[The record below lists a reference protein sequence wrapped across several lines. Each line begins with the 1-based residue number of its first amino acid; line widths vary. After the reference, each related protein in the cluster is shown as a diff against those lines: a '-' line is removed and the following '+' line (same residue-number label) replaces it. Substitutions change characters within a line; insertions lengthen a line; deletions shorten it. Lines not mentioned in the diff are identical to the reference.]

1 MPGAVVIGAGPG
13 IGQAVGRRFAREGL
27 PVALIARQR
36 PAPELGSITLAADS
50 TDEGALRTALDKVVA
65 ELGTPDVVVYNAAKI
80 AADRIGDLS
89 LREHLDAWAVNVG
102 GAITAATQL
111 APAMAAN
118 GGGSFLIT
126 GGMPETKPAY
136 VSLSLGK
143 AGVRALVSLLD
154 QTYGADGLHAATVT
168 VYGPVA
174 PGTAFDPDAIA
185 EEYWALHQ
193 QPRDQWIHEVHYT
206 GTV

>member
-13 IGQAVGRRFAREGL
+13 IGLSVGRRFAREGL
-27 PVALIARQR
+27 PVALIARNR
-36 PAPELGSITLAADS
+36 PSPDLADLTVAADC
-50 TDEGALRTALDKVVA
+50 TDETELRAALDKVVA
-65 ELGTPDVVVYNAAKI
+65 EFGTPDVVVYNAAKI

-89 LREHLDAWAVNVG
+89 LREHQEAWAVNVG
-102 GAITAATQL
+102 GAISAAAHL
-111 APAMAAN
+111 APAMVAN

-126 GGMPETKPAY
+126 GGMPETKPDY

-154 QTYGADGLHAATVT
+154 QTYGAGGLHAATVT

-174 PGTAFDPDAIA
+174 PGTAYDPGEIA

-193 QPRDQWIHEVHYT
+193 QPRGEWIHELDYT
-206 GTV
+206 GAV

>member
-1 MPGAVVIGAGPG
+1 MPGVVVIGAGPG

-27 PVALIARQR
+27 PVALISRR
-36 PAPELGSITLAADS
+36 LADVEGVLALTADT
-50 TDEGALRTALDKVVA
+50 TDEAGLTSALDKVVTEFGA
-65 ELGTPDVVVYNAAKI
+65 PDVVVYNAAKI
-80 AADRIGDLS
+80 AADRIGELS
-89 LREHLDAWAVNVG
+89 LRELQEAWAVNVG
-102 GAITAATQL
+102 GAITAAAHL
-111 APAMAAN
+111 APVMIAN

-126 GGMPETKPAY
+126 GGMPETKPDY

-174 PGTAFDPDAIA
+174 PGTAYDPDEIA
-185 EEYWALHQ
+185 EEYWTLHR
-193 QPRDQWIHEVHYT
+193 QPRGEWIHELDYT
-206 GTV
+206 GAV

>member
-1 MPGAVVIGAGPG
+1 MPGIVVIGAGPG

-27 PVALIARQR
+27 PVALISRR
-36 PAPELGSITLAADS
+36 PVEVEGALALAADA
-50 TDEGALRTALDKVVA
+50 TDETGLTSALDKIVA
-65 ELGTPDVVVYNAAKI
+65 DLGAPDVVVYNAAKI

-89 LREHLDAWAVNVG
+89 LREHQEAWAVNVG
-102 GAITAATQL
+102 GAITAAARL
-111 APAMAAN
+111 APVMVAN

-126 GGMPETKPAY
+126 GGMPETKPDY

-154 QTYGADGLHAATVT
+154 QTYGAGGLHAATVT

-174 PGTAFDPDAIA
+174 PGTAYDPDEIA
-185 EEYWALHQ
+185 EEYWKLHQ
-193 QPRDQWIHEVHYT
+193 QPRGEWIHELDYT
-206 GTV
+206 GAV

>member
-1 MPGAVVIGAGPG
+1 MPGVVVIGAGPG
-13 IGQAVGRRFAREGL
+13 IGQAVGRRFAREGM
-27 PVALIARQR
+27 PVALIARR
-36 PAPELGSITLAADS
+36 RTEVDGMLSLAADS
-50 TDEGALRTALDKVVA
+50 TDEAALTAALDKVVG

-80 AADRIGDLS
+80 AADRIGDPS
-89 LREHLDAWAVNVG
+89 LREHQDAWAVNVG
-102 GAITAATQL
+102 GAITAAAHL
-111 APAMAAN
+111 APQMIAN

-126 GGMPETKPAY
+126 GGMPETKPDY

-168 VYGPVA
+168 VHGSVA

-185 EEYWALHQ
+185 DEYWTLHQ
-193 QPRDQWIHEVHYT
+193 QPRDAWIHELDYT
-206 GTV
+206 GSV

>member
-1 MPGAVVIGAGPG
+1 M
-13 IGQAVGRRFAREGL
+13 GRRFAREGL
-27 PVALIARQR
+27 PVALIARNR
-36 PAPELGSITLAADS
+36 PSPDLADLTVAADC
-50 TDEGALRTALDKVVA
+50 TDETELRAALDKVVA
-65 ELGTPDVVVYNAAKI
+65 EFGTPDVVVYNAAKI

-89 LREHLDAWAVNVG
+89 LREHQEAWAVNVG
-102 GAITAATQL
+102 GAISAAAHL
-111 APAMAAN
+111 APAMVAN

-126 GGMPETKPAY
+126 GGMPETKPDY

-154 QTYGADGLHAATVT
+154 QTYGAGGLHAATVT

-174 PGTAFDPDAIA
+174 PGTAYDPGEIA

-193 QPRDQWIHEVHYT
+193 QPRGEWIHELDYT
-206 GTV
+206 GAV

>member
-1 MPGAVVIGAGPG
+1 MPGVVVIGAGPG

-27 PVALIARQR
+27 PLALISRR
-36 PAPELGSITLAADS
+36 LVDVEGVLALTADS
-50 TDEGALRTALDKVVA
+50 ADETALTAALDKAVA
-65 ELGTPDVVVYNAAKI
+65 EHGTPEVVVYNAAKI

-89 LREHLDAWAVNVG
+89 LREHQEAWAVNVG
-102 GAITAATQL
+102 GAITAAAHL
-111 APAMAAN
+111 APAMVAN

-126 GGMPETKPAY
+126 GGMPETKPDY

-154 QTYGADGLHAATVT
+154 QTYGAGGLHAATVT
-168 VYGPVA
+168 VYGSVA

-193 QPRDQWIHEVHYT
+193 QPRAEWMHELDYT
-206 GTV
+206 GAV